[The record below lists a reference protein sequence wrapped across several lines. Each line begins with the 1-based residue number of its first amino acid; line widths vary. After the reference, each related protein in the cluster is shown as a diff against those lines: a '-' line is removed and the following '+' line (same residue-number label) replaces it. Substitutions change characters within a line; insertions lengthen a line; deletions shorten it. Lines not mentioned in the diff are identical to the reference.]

1 MCACGRCG
9 RGWHWRRR
17 YLKPTTASRVK
28 EVRYINQQRDPYAQ
42 TSSAPPLPHL
52 HRVWAHPCH
61 ICPKTGAHPPT
72 SPPGLG
78 SRLPHL
84 RLGPPLP
91 HLHLRLGSPRHIC
104 TGTGARPCHIC
115 TGTRGA
121 HASHP
126 CERLGPPLPHL
137 QCDLYMRPCPVLC
150 GCKSPAL
157 LRLGVHSLTAAN
169 FRYNRTPAPETA
181 GVLGF
186 GTSTPRTADYVT
198 PTPGVGARPE

>member
-1 MCACGRCG
+1 VSACGRCG

-42 TSSAPPLPHL
+42 TLSGPPLP
-52 HRVWAHPCH
+52 RDWAHPCH
-61 ICPKTGAHPPT
+61 ICICDLARPAT
-72 SPPGLG
+72 SVLGLG
-78 SRLPHL
+78 S
-84 RLGPPLP
+84 PLP
-91 HLHLRLGSPRHIC
+91 HLHRDWARPSQLGSWTVLTLPHL
-104 TGTGARPCHIC
+104 HQ
-115 TGTRGA
+115 
-121 HASHP
+121 
-126 CERLGPPLPHL
+126 RLGPPLPHL
-137 QCDLYMRPCPVLC
+137 QRDLYIRQCPVLC

-157 LRLGVHSLTAAN
+157 LRLGAHSLAAAN
-169 FRYNRTPAPETA
+169 FRYNRTPAPETV